1 MPNLLDDFK
10 NNPTGSLVT
19 IRCAPWYYKDKVTLV
34 GDAAHA
40 VVPFYGQGM
49 NAAFED
55 CVVLDECLEKFP
67 DNRERAFAEYFSR
80 RKQNADAL
88 ADLAIGNFIEMRDKT
103 ASKTFRAKKK
113 LDHAR
118 ELQKNPGSLDT
129 RKKIAD
135 MEAAAKAE
143 EARQEQ
149 EEKHEKEKL
158 QAALQ
163 KQLEAPGPV
172 TLPDWTPATP
182 QFHAAGKPTKKIVD
196 EEVKIIQTGTSSL
209 TPKELADAWEAA
221 AVAANNLNHGRNNI
235 EVNGKL
241 TTIMF
246 LSTRTD
252 PVQEIK
258 LEASREPGGKITQ

>member
-1 MPNLLDDFK
+1 MYSKYLPTVFVVISLLLALSTRAQDGNPLEDPDLKAALKQAQEMQK
-10 NNPTGSLVT
+10 N
-19 IRCAPWYYKDKVTLV
+19 
-34 GDAAHA
+34 
-40 VVPFYGQGM
+40 
-49 NAAFED
+49 
-55 CVVLDECLEKFP
+55 
-67 DNRERAFAEYFSR
+67 
-80 RKQNADAL
+80 
-88 ADLAIGNFIEMRDKT
+88 
-103 ASKTFRAKKK
+103 
-113 LDHAR
+113 AR

-135 MEAAAKAE
+135 MEGAAKAE
-143 EARQEQ
+143 EARQQQ
-149 EEKHEKEKL
+149 EEKREKEKL

-258 LEASREPGGKITQ
+258 LEASREPGGKITQVEISSPLPKPDIGSE